1 MAKSITRRLVRR
13 GQKPTD
19 KDKHSVLPALEGSQ
33 LTESW
38 PEQQV
43 LKEAEL
49 AGGVRVKKLLNDE
62 QDFVKL
68 VSLLTIISLVLSIG
82 VLLTKGW

>member
-1 MAKSITRRLVRR
+1 MVRR